1 MSESTSTAN
10 VGAGEHVENDSPE
23 YAVMPGYERYT
34 GPVEHGFRPEPAAQ
48 PEVAKIQRYDIS
60 ATTQYGGA
68 TIESDIN
75 VNGEWVKYDDH
86 IAAMINPL
94 NTSLCRDMP
103 AFYKLLQFMLDN
115 IADLEQSPDFAGFKL
130 QRATNDEGELQ
141 FIRLVPC
148 DKIGDITS
156 PRYVDE
162 QPNKV
167 IKAAVASTLK
177 LVQP

>member
-10 VGAGEHVENDSPE
+10 VSAGEHVENDSPE
-23 YAVMPGYERYT
+23 AFTNTPGYERYT
-34 GPVEHGFRPEPAAQ
+34 GPVEHGFRPEPAAK
-48 PEVAKIQRYDIS
+48 PEVAKIQRYDVRTDVHDN
-60 ATTQYGGA
+60 AYGR
-68 TIESDIN
+68 EDMS
-75 VNGEWVKYDDH
+75 GEWVKYDDH
-86 IAAMINPL
+86 IAAMVNPL
-94 NTSLCRDMP
+94 NTSLCKDMP
-103 AFYKLLQFMLDN
+103 AFYKLLQFLLDN
-115 IADLEQSPDFAGFKL
+115 IGDLEQSPDFAGFKL